1 MKSIKSLAEA
11 YKAYGVNLRREF
23 HMYPEASLKEYRTSD
38 RIQEEL
44 QALGIPSEKIAG
56 TGVVAYI
63 HGAGSGKTIAL
74 RADMDALELQE
85 ENAFDYKS
93 KNEGLMHACGHDGH
107 TASLLTAAK
116 ILNDIKEDFNGC
128 VKLMFQPGEETA
140 RGAKK
145 LIEAGV
151 LEDVDAVF
159 GIHIWNDLEVGKV
172 SIESGP
178 RMASAGIFKVY
189 IEGKGGHGSMPNQG
203 IDSVVVGAAIV
214 MNLQSVVAREINPLE
229 PAVITCGIFD
239 AGTRGNILAGE
250 AYLEGTTRCFSLE
263 VDGMF
268 ETTIRRIV
276 ENTARSYRAKARLD
290 YEKLV
295 LPTINP
301 VEMSKIGE
309 VAVKALLGEEG
320 LSLYEKTTGG
330 EDFSFYMVEK
340 PSAFA
345 FVGARKPSDIETY
358 PHHHPKF
365 DIDEVSIEVSSA
377 LYAQYAIEYLKSEGD
392 VI

>member
-1 MKSIKSLAEA
+1 MKSIKSLAKA

-44 QALGIPSEKIAG
+44 QAMGISSEKIAG

-63 HGAGSGKTIAL
+63 RGAEPGKTIAL

-85 ENAFDYKS
+85 ENEFEFKS
-93 KNEGLMHACGHDGH
+93 KNDGLMHACGHDGH

-116 ILNDIKEDFNGC
+116 ILNEIKADFKGC

-145 LIEAGV
+145 MIEAGV

-159 GIHIWNDLEVGKV
+159 GIHIWNDVEVGKV
-172 SIESGP
+172 SIEAGP

-214 MNLQSVVAREINPLE
+214 MNLQSVVAREISPLD

-250 AYLEGTTRCFSLE
+250 GYLEGTTRCFSLE
-263 VDGMF
+263 LDTMF
-268 ETTIRRIV
+268 EETIRRIV
-276 ENTARSYRAKARLD
+276 ENTAQSYRAKARLD

-309 VAVKALLGEEG
+309 AAVTALLGEEG
-320 LSLYEKTTGG
+320 LCLYEKTMGG

-345 FVGARKPSDIETY
+345 FVGARHPSNLESY

-365 DIDEVSIEVSSA
+365 NIDESSIEISAA
-377 LYAQYAIEYLKSEGD
+377 LYAQYAMEYLKSEGD